1 MDAQCVGFAASQIC
15 CEQLFMSVGED
26 SHQTLVLL
34 GKTFSA
40 KAGRVRCLTIAT
52 SALLPTQN
60 QILCFQNKYGLAQKH
75 QIIVI

>member
-1 MDAQCVGFAASQIC
+1 MDAQCVGFVVSHMC
-15 CEQLFMSVGED
+15 GKQLFTSAGEE

-40 KAGRVRCLTIAT
+40 KAGRVHSLTTAT

-60 QILCFQNKYGLAQKH
+60 QILCFQNKHGLAQNY